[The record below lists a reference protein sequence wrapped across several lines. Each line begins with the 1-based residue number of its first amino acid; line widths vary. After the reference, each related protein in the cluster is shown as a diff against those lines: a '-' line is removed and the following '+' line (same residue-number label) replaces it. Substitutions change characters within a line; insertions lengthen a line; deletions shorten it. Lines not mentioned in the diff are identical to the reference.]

1 MTPDLHPDTNGTGTA
16 PSVKPPTQENADR
29 MEREPV
35 SEPLGPRQCSAKSK
49 QSGERCK
56 RWATPGASVC
66 ATHGSKAPQVKAAAE
81 RRLEQDRAQRAAA
94 TFGLPVD
101 VEPHAALLDEL
112 HRTAGH
118 VAWLGD
124 LIQLVEDPGR
134 LTQYTE
140 AGRRPDVWVEMYQA
154 ERKHLAAVATAC
166 IKAGI
171 EERRV
176 EIAKQQADVLVSV
189 LRGVLDDLGVGDRPD
204 VPAVVARHL
213 RAVAS

>member
-1 MTPDLHPDTNGTGTA
+1 MPDLSNGNESQDPSNRHPRKCQARKTNGDPCG
-16 PSVKPPTQENADR
+16 
-29 MEREPV
+29 
-35 SEPLGPRQCSAKSK
+35 
-49 QSGERCK
+49 
-56 RWATPGASVC
+56 RWAIEGGTVC
-66 ATHGSKAPQVKAAAE
+66 PSHGGRAPQVKAAAE
-81 RRLEQDRAQRAAA
+81 RQVEQAKAVKAAA
-94 TFGLPVD
+94 TFGLPVN

-124 LIQLVEDPGR
+124 LIQLIEDPGR

-176 EIAKQQADVLVSV
+176 EIAKQQADMLVSV